1 MSRRAASARS
11 RRSSRRSTRAAPRF
25 MSFFTL
31 SALPRHGPW
40 LLLALFLL
48 VGAWFRFT
56 GLDWDSGAHLHPDER
71 HITITLAQV
80 QWPDSIPQ
88 YFDAATSP
96 LNPYNQGIGSF
107 VYGTLP
113 LFITK
118 AVAGLVDKDVY
129 DGAHLVGRFLTAALD
144 VLTILFVFLIARRLG
159 GLWAGALAAGLYA
172 GAVQAIQQA
181 HFYTTDIWV
190 TCFATAALW
199 WALRWQEEGRWYNL
213 VGVSVVAGLA
223 LASKLGVAMLAFGIG
238 AAFLQRAWRETQP
251 TASKAPPALALTTR
265 LLARLGGHLLL
276 GGILVYGVL
285 RLLLPYVFRSPFWW
299 DPRPDERYTHD
310 IETLRL
316 LAGGTVDFPPSYSW
330 ALADYALFPLEQMFF
345 WEMGWAFATIAWL
358 GLLWGA
364 WRIARHG
371 APVFV
376 PVVVWVSVHY
386 VYQAIQFA
394 KPGRYFLPIYPAFAV
409 LGGVF
414 LCWLAYQIAQGNAH
428 AWARRLMSYLR
439 PSPAERFLRNFATQ
453 AGLGRLAKIHPHP
466 NPLPRGRGDSSASDQ
481 GYAQHAA
488 SPNAKA
494 SAGENP
500 PSRHSRESGNP
511 SSRRRFLPHLAVG
524 LAALVLLGTLAWAF
538 AYTRIYTQPTTRVHA
553 SQWIYQNVP
562 ANSVLAVEHWD
573 DGLPLRLP
581 TPGVA
586 PEQFRYVQLPV
597 FYPDNAGK
605 LDEMIAAL
613 NQADYVVI
621 SSGRTHTTL
630 SGLPARFPMMAHYY
644 RHLFAGSLGFAPA
657 QAFTSYPRLFGWEI
671 NDSRAEEQFKVFDHP
686 AVYLFRKTADYDP
699 ARVRALLAPHLTTL
713 PHALTPQQ
721 LTYNGLLLT
730 DAQRAGLE
738 AQGTWSSYFNRDSI
752 VNAAPWLVWWLA
764 VLFLG
769 WIAWPLLW
777 RMLPMLPDRGYLLAK
792 SVGLLLLAY
801 VPFLLGSSGALTA
814 GRAGTWLT
822 LALLACAAAW
832 AARRAWAPFA
842 AFLREHRAEIL
853 ISEAIFS
860 GAFLFFLW
868 VRLTNPDLWHPY
880 FGGEKPMD
888 FAHMNALV
896 KAGQYP
902 PYDPWFAGGYI
913 NYYYMGHQVFS
924 TLIRLLGIV
933 PSVAYNLVV
942 PLVAALFAANVY
954 TFGSAVWRQAE
965 RGLRLLA
972 GIGAIV
978 FAALLGNA
986 DGALQWFSRLRGED
1000 GAAPAGLAWLGEAL
1014 GNILRGEPPPGFD
1027 YWHSTRLIEGAI
1039 HEFPFFSFLYGD
1051 LHPHVLA
1058 LPFTMLMPAL
1068 ALAFVLSYR
1077 NDQDDA
1083 ARAAGSSV
1091 LAWLRPLL
1099 RFPTLPLLLLGGF
1112 VLGFLRTA
1120 NTWDYPTY
1128 ALLIGGAV
1136 VLVER
1141 RGLLRLEIPA
1151 WVRVGTAAVGLFLVG
1166 RIAFSPYLDHYQT
1179 FFLGVVGVDE
1189 KTPLWEYLVIHAV
1202 PLYFAAVFLLC
1213 TLPRWRATVDLRL
1226 VGGLVLLLAALGIW
1240 LVQRPLVPALLVT
1253 LALALVVAL
1262 APHAAPDARR
1272 TPPRSGKRRQ
1282 RMPQS
1287 FPPLGARPARLL
1299 AGMVALAALL
1309 GIFPEF
1315 FAIEGD
1321 VGRMNTVF
1329 KFYLQA
1335 WNLLALAAAAS
1346 LPLLWMRFPAI
1357 ARRVLVPIGAA
1368 LVLLA
1373 LIYPLSA
1380 IPDRAEQRLVPGL
1393 RTLDGAAFMEEAVI
1407 VDQGRQIPLTW
1418 DLEAIRWLQDHVAGT
1433 PTVLEATI
1441 PYFRWGARVSIHTG
1455 LPTVLGWDSHQWLQR
1470 AEYRPMIEQRRQD
1483 VQTIYETAD
1492 PSEALALLRQYGVD
1506 YIYLGDLERAYYTGP
1521 GLGKFE
1527 QMAEFGVIPVFRNE
1541 RVTIYRIERS

>member
-1 MSRRAASARS
+1 MSRRAASAARRKQRGRS
-11 RRSSRRSTRAAPRF
+11 RRPAQPLASHLN
-25 MSFFTL
+25 L
-31 SALPRHGPW
+31 SALPRYGPW

-56 GLDWDSGAHLHPDER
+56 GLDWDSGTHLHPDER
-71 HITITLAQV
+71 HITITTAQV
-80 QWPDSIPQ
+80 RWPDSIPQ

-113 LFITK
+113 LFATK

-144 VLTILFVFLIARRLG
+144 VLTIVFVFLIGRRLG

-172 GAVQAIQQA
+172 GAVQSIQQA

-190 TCFATAALW
+190 TCFATIALW
-199 WALRWQEEGRWYNL
+199 WALRWQEEGRWHNL
-213 VGVSVVAGLA
+213 VGVSVFAGLA
-223 LASKLGVAMLAFGIG
+223 LASKLGVAMLAFAIG
-238 AAFLQRAWRETQP
+238 AAFLLRAWRETYP
-251 TASKAPPALALTTR
+251 AASKPPPPLALTPR
-265 LLARLGGHLLL
+265 LLARLAGHVLL
-276 GGILVYGVL
+276 GGIMVYGVL

-299 DPRPDERYTHD
+299 DPRPDERYTQD

-330 ALADYALFPLEQMFF
+330 ARTDYALFPIEQMFF
-345 WEMGWAFATIAWL
+345 WEMGWAFAAVAWL
-358 GLLWGA
+358 GLFWA
-364 WRIARHG
+364 TWRIARHR
-371 APVFV
+371 ALVFV

-386 VYQAIQFA
+386 VYQAVQFA

-428 AWARRLMSYLR
+428 AWARRLGLYARHVRASLISPSRR
-439 PSPAERFLRNFATQ
+439 PRDGDDLAPQQSSESGNSQSRHDSKSDKPQSRHSRESNAT
-453 AGLGRLAKIHPHP
+453 
-466 NPLPRGRGDSSASDQ
+466 
-481 GYAQHAA
+481 
-488 SPNAKA
+488 
-494 SAGENP
+494 

-511 SSRRRFLPHLAVG
+511 SSRERFLPHLAAG
-524 LAALVLLGTLAWAF
+524 AAALVLLGTLAWAF
-538 AYTRIYTQPTTRVHA
+538 AYTRIYAEPTTRVRA
-553 SQWIYQNVP
+553 SHWIYRVVP
-562 ANSVLAVEHWD
+562 AGAVLAVEHWD

-581 TPGVA
+581 GQELA
-586 PEQFRYVQLPV
+586 PERYKYVQIPV

-605 LDEMIAAL
+605 LDEMIEAL

-630 SGLPARFPMMAHYY
+630 QGLPARFPMMGHYY
-644 RHLFAGSLGFAPA
+644 RHLFAGSLGFEPA
-657 QAFTSYPRLFGWEI
+657 QSFTGYPRLFGWEV

-686 AVYLFRKTADYDP
+686 GVYLFKKTAGYDP

-713 PHALTPQQ
+713 YHALSPQQ
-721 LTYNGLLLT
+721 LTYNGLMLT
-730 DAQRAGLE
+730 DAQRAE
-738 AQGTWSSYFNRDSI
+738 VAERGTWSAYFNRDGI

-764 VLFLG
+764 ALFIG
-769 WIAWPLLW
+769 WLAWPLLW
-777 RMLPMLPDRGYLLAK
+777 PMLPMLPDRGYLLAK

-801 VPFLLGSSGALTA
+801 VPFVMGGSGLLTA

-822 LALLACAAAW
+822 LALLAAAGAW
-832 AARRAWAPFA
+832 LVRRARGQFA
-842 AFLREHRAEIL
+842 GFLREHRAEIL
-853 ISEAIFS
+853 ISEAVFS

-896 KAGQYP
+896 KAGRYP

-942 PLVAALFAANVY
+942 PLVAALFAANLY

-965 RGLRLLA
+965 RKMRLLA
-972 GIGAIV
+972 GLGAVV

-986 DGALQWFSRLRGED
+986 DGALQWFARLRGED

-1014 GNILRGEPPPGFD
+1014 GNILRGQPAPGFD

-1077 NDQDDA
+1077 TGEDDA
-1083 ARAAGSSV
+1083 ARAAGSSA

-1099 RFPTLPLLLLGGF
+1099 RFPTLPLLLLSGF
-1112 VLGFLRTA
+1112 VLGFLRAA

-1141 RGLLRLEIPA
+1141 RGLMRLEIPA
-1151 WVRVGTAAVGLFLVG
+1151 WVRVGTAALGLFLVG
-1166 RIAFSPYLDHYQT
+1166 RIAFGPYLDNYQT
-1179 FFLGVVGVDE
+1179 FFLGVVGIEDR
-1189 KTPLWEYLVIHAV
+1189 TPLWQYLVIHAV
-1202 PLYFAAVFLLC
+1202 PLFFTAVFLWRA
-1213 TLPRWRATVDLRL
+1213 LPRWRATVDLRL
-1226 VGGLVLLLAALGIW
+1226 VGGLIVLLAALGIW
-1240 LVQRPLVPALLVT
+1240 LVQRPLVLALLMVM
-1253 LALALVVAL
+1253 ALALVVAL
-1262 APHAAPDARR
+1262 APHTAQDARATR
-1272 TPPRSGKRRQ
+1272 SPPRSGKRR
-1282 RMPQS
+1282 RRTPQS
-1287 FPPLGARPARLL
+1287 FPSLGARPARLV

-1329 KFYLQA
+1329 KFYLQT
-1335 WNLLALAAAAS
+1335 WNLLALAAAVS
-1346 LPLLWMRFPAI
+1346 LPLIWRHSSAL
-1357 ARRVLVPIGAA
+1357 ARRTLLPAGALLVLVG
-1368 LVLLA
+1368 

-1380 IPDRAEQRLVPGL
+1380 VPDRAEQRLVPEL
-1393 RTLDGAAFMEEAVI
+1393 RTLDGAAFMEQAVI
-1407 VDQGRQIPLTW
+1407 VDQDRQIPLKW
-1418 DLEAIRWLQDHVAGT
+1418 DLEAIRWLQDHVEGT

-1441 PYFRWGARVSIHTG
+1441 PYFRWGARISIHTG
-1455 LPTVLGWDSHQWLQR
+1455 LPAVLGWDSHEWLQR
-1470 AEYRPMIEQRRQD
+1470 AEYRPMIEQRRRD
-1483 VQTIYETAD
+1483 VQMIYESVD
-1492 PSEALALLRQYGVD
+1492 LSEALALLRQYGVD
-1506 YIYLGDLERAYYTGP
+1506 YVYLGDLERAYYTGA
-1521 GLGKFE
+1521 GLEKFE
-1527 QMAEFGVIPVFRNE
+1527 QMADLGVIPVFRNE
-1541 RVTIYRIERS
+1541 RVTIYRVEPN